1 MNQRQLAEL
10 NVGVEVG
17 NKGQKGAEVN
27 KAAQIARSLGGKALK
42 ESFTLNFES
51 LFLDMFTE
59 LPAAKQAVK
68 APEER
73 PLPAQA
79 PPPQAPAPHSSAAPR
94 AESSVPA
101 APVQAERPVPRA
113 EQASPARSQEEPQ
126 DAAGDEAP
134 RVDASG
140 GEKADAAEDAKAPE
154 AVVTHVKMVK
164 IELHAQ
170 LQKALTP
177 DEVKEIGDQLREIV
191 TDENLEPAEMYAGV
205 LEIVAGL
212 LSPRAIADAPSV
224 EAAAEIVE
232 EPRGEDQAAFQKFLR
247 RFAFELKQ
255 ALPEAKVEQVKETPV
270 EVSANV
276 QSQVDEALA
285 KLVAKM
291 DRKLTAEDRA
301 QVAELVKQL
310 QSEQVGVTEQK
321 GEAKVEAPRSVEI
334 RREAVRVQA
343 LEIKSEE
350 GLKTAVRVEA
360 ASEAVV
366 VDIGKLRRQANPNV
380 VSTGTGTGVAA
391 IEGASRSARSDGQS
405 QTSWQ
410 NSYNQNAATRNAD
423 RPESTQRA
431 DRPRP
436 AQHPPVFDQIVQ
448 SARILVTEGKSEA
461 VIRLRPEHLGQVE
474 MKVTVEDGKVNVKFT
489 AENQAVRA
497 AITENIQ
504 DLKKTLTELGLD
516 VENVL
521 VSLAGQFQNGD
532 QPEERQEASAQP
544 RRRGGI
550 GVGDDADGDIEEF
563 SEILPA
569 EAVADGSTVR
579 YVA

>member
-27 KAAQIARSLGGKALK
+27 KAAQMARSLGGKALK

-59 LPAAKQAVK
+59 LPVAKQTVK

-79 PPPQAPAPHSSAAPR
+79 PPLQAPATHSSAAPR
-94 AESSVPA
+94 AESTVSAVS
-101 APVQAERPVPRA
+101 VQAERPEVRA
-113 EQASPARSQEEPQ
+113 EQVTPARSQEEPQ

-134 RVDASG
+134 RVVVSR
-140 GEKADAAEDAKAPE
+140 GEKADAAADAKAPE

-170 LQKALTP
+170 LQKTLTP
-177 DEVKEIGDQLREIV
+177 DKVKEIGDQVREIV

-212 LSPRAIADAPSV
+212 LSPRAVVDAPAI
-224 EAAAEIVE
+224 EAAAEIVQ

-255 ALPEAKVEQVKETPV
+255 ALPDAKVEQAKEAPI
-270 EVSANV
+270 EVPARIQN
-276 QSQVDEALA
+276 QVDEALA
-285 KLVAKM
+285 KLVAKL

-301 QVAELVKQL
+301 QVAELVKQI
-310 QSEQVGVTEQK
+310 QSEQAGAAEPK
-321 GEAKVEAPRSVEI
+321 PEIKVESPRTVEI
-334 RREAVRVQA
+334 RREVARIQA
-343 LEIKSEE
+343 LEFKSEE

-366 VDIGKLRRQANPNV
+366 VDIGKLRRQANPNAV
-380 VSTGTGTGVAA
+380 NPASGAGGVTA
-391 IEGASRSARSDGQS
+391 IEGASRSARSDGQA
-405 QTSWQ
+405 QTAWQ

-423 RPESTQRA
+423 RPESARRA

-461 VIRLRPEHLGQVE
+461 VIRLRPQELGQVE
-474 MKVTVEDGKVNVKFT
+474 MKVTVEENKVTVKFT
-489 AENQAVRA
+489 AENPAVRA
-497 AITENIQ
+497 AITENIAE
-504 DLKKTLTELGLD
+504 LKKTLTELGLD

-532 QPEERQEASAQP
+532 QQEAEQQAPQSA
-544 RRRGGI
+544 RRRARGG
-550 GVGDDADGDIEEF
+550 VESTEEDGEEF
-563 SEILPA
+563 SEVFPA
-569 EAVADGSTVR
+569 AAVADGSTVR